1 VSANR
6 ELLFQ
11 PIFQLHTTQLRRRS
25 SLRIVYQRR
34 SLSTSS
40 LCIRRLCLPFLQML
54 KKPLVADDYAHTY
67 AAFIQAAVREVGHNY
82 RQAAKWLTR
91 ERSYRRLTGYGL
103 SAVLTAFPFCSVI
116 LGWPMSCP
124 PDVQGC
130 LCLAAL
136 HRPGQWLFR
145 VASHQRRRSKAT
157 LCRRNEERLTLR
169 PSRTVRTGVTRTQ
182 VSGSAPLP
190 GSRCPRTSWWVKS
203 TTGCPLS

>member
-1 VSANR
+1 MSANR

-11 PIFQLHTTQLRRRS
+11 LNIPASHYAVAQTLLTADSLPKEVPIDVLS
-25 SLRIVYQRR
+25 MYQA
-34 SLSTSS
+34 SVPAVSPNVEET
-40 LCIRRLCLPFLQML
+40 F
-54 KKPLVADDYAHTY
+54 VADDYAHTY
-67 AAFIQAAVREVGHNY
+67 APFIQAAVREVGHNY